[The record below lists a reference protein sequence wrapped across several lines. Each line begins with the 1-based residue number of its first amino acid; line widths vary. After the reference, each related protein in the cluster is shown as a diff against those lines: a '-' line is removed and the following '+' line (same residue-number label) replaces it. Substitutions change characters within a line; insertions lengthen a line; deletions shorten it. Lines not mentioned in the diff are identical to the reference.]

1 MNMRLRMWELQ
12 GVKLKNAVV
21 APPSGRSVRIFAPE
35 LRAVDVTYPV
45 SFASLAFTGYA
56 AV

>member
-1 MNMRLRMWELQ
+1 MRLRMWELQ
-12 GVKLKNAVV
+12 GGKLKNAVV

>member
-1 MNMRLRMWELQ
+1 MRLRMWELQ
-12 GVKLKNAVV
+12 GGKLKNAVV

-35 LRAVDVTYPV
+35 VLLRLRTYLV
-45 SFASLAFTGYA
+45 SFASLAVMGYA